1 MKKRYRIKR
10 NEEFQ
15 QIIHKGKK
23 VVARGYIVYY
33 DKAVMLTN
41 DRVGISVGKK
51 LGNAVER
58 NKIKR
63 QVRMMVN
70 ELTDFNRG
78 LDIVIIVR
86 NRYNDRTFEE
96 NKKELLKVYESVYNS
111 IVDELKGEEHEK

>member
-1 MKKRYRIKR
+1 MKKRYRIKK

-15 QIIHKGKK
+15 QIIHNGKK
-23 VVARGYIVYY
+23 VVARGFIVYY
-33 DKAVMLTN
+33 ARATMLMN
-41 DRVGISVGKK
+41 DRVGISVSKK

-70 ELTDFNRG
+70 DLTDFSRG

-96 NKKELLKVYESVYNS
+96 NKKELLKVYETVYNND
-111 IVDELKGEEHEK
+111 VD

>member
-1 MKKRYRIKR
+1 MKKRYRIKK

-15 QIIHKGKK
+15 QIIHNGKK
-23 VVARGYIVYY
+23 VVARGFIVYY
-33 DKAVMLTN
+33 DKSVMLMN
-41 DRVGISVGKK
+41 DRVGISVSKK

-70 ELTDFNRG
+70 EITNFNHG

-86 NRYNDRTFEE
+86 NRFNDRSYQV
-96 NKKELLKVYESVYNS
+96 NKKELLKVYETVYNND
-111 IVDELKGEEHEK
+111 VDQPK

>member
-1 MKKRYRIKR
+1 MKKRYRIKK

-23 VVARGYIVYY
+23 VVAKAFIVYY
-33 DKAVMLTN
+33 DKSVMLMN
-41 DRVGISVGKK
+41 DRVGISVSKK

-70 ELTDFNRG
+70 EITNFNHG

-86 NRYNDRTFEE
+86 NRFNDRSYQE
-96 NKKELLKVYESVYNS
+96 NKKELLKVYETVYNND
-111 IVDELKGEEHEK
+111 VDQPK